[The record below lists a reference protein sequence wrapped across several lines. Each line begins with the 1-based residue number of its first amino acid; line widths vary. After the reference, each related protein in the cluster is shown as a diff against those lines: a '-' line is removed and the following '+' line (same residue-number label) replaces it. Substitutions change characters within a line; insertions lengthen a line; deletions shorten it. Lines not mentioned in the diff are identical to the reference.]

1 MFLIEYKTVADVA
14 SDRYGFQ
21 AANITATVQLLRM
34 MLFASGGG
42 TIEERCKIASEV
54 VDAFTRIPA
63 AYLRAISSPLLHH
76 LAGIG
81 AILGSVF
88 EEPISDI
95 AYEQV
100 RVVLLSLA
108 QLLENLDHGIHS
120 AVSAQ
125 RLRTLV
131 TQIDDFWSQLQ
142 IMSEDNS
149 SCISPSSHRE
159 YHTSHQSDAT
169 RTIPSQLTSNFFDDW
184 PWNLDLMQTAESWS
198 SANLT
203 MNV

>member
-1 MFLIEYKTVADVA
+1 
-14 SDRYGFQ
+14 
-21 AANITATVQLLRM
+21 

-54 VDAFTRIPA
+54 VDAFTRIPT

-81 AILGSVF
+81 ALLGSVF

-120 AVSAQ
+120 AMSAH

-131 TQIDDFWSQLQ
+131 SQIDEFWNQLHV
-142 IMSEDNS
+142 IPDDAGSA
-149 SCISPSSHRE
+149 ISPSSQRDRQA
-159 YHTSHQSDAT
+159 SRQPDAT
-169 RTIPSQLTSNFFDDW
+169 RTIPSQLTDRFFDDW
-184 PWNLDLMQTAESWS
+184 PWNLDFMQPAETWS
-198 SANLT
+198 SAN
-203 MNV
+203 MNL